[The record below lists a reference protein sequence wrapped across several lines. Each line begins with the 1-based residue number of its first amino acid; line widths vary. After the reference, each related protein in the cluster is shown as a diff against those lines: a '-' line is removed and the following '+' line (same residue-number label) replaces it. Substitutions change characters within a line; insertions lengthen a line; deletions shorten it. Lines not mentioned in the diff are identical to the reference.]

1 MNLICLD
8 SHYFLWGILERA
20 EPDQLHMIPKAKAFF
35 RKLDETKA
43 IIVVPTPLI
52 TELLM
57 KSDPSEREKIMT
69 TLKQR
74 CYVKEFG
81 VLAAKIAA
89 DIWNAKTNTGLI
101 EELKKSGVSM
111 RTKIKVDTQI
121 LAVAMV
127 ANAVTLYTE
136 DEKLQR
142 LADGYLIVSSMPEIT
157 ETPELFSQANPA
169 FQQNAPSEPLPPS

>member
-1 MNLICLD
+1 MNIVCLD

-20 EPDQLHMIPKAKAFF
+20 QPDQLDMIPKAKAFF
-35 RKLDETKA
+35 RKLDEIKS

-52 TELLM
+52 MELLM
-57 KSDPSEREKIMT
+57 KSDPSEREKIMS
-69 TLKQR
+69 TLRQR
-74 CYVKEFG
+74 FYIKEFG
-81 VLAAKIAA
+81 VMAAKMAA

-121 LAVAMV
+121 LAIALV

-136 DEKLQR
+136 DEKLR
-142 LADGYLIVSSMPEIT
+142 KLADGYLIVSSMPEIL
-157 ETPELFSQANPA
+157 ETPELFSPANPA
-169 FQQNAPSEPLPPS
+169 FQQEKPSTPSS